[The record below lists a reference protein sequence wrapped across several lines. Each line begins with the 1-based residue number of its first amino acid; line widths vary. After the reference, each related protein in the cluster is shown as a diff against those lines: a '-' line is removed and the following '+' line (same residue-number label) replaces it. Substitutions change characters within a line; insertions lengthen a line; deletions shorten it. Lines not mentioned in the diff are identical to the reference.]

1 MIIGQRIREL
11 RKRRNMTL
19 RDLAT
24 ELDIAF
30 TTLGNY
36 ERGDRQ
42 PDLDLL
48 ISIADFFG
56 VTMDYL
62 TRGDKFTNLDE
73 LNSIEYTKDLD
84 KLLSLVRPEIRG
96 QYLKIYEELFSIII
110 ENAVNNRDSKELI
123 LLEQI
128 LNFIYRMKFSFKED
142 EIEKYSVSTKYEVT
156 KVYLKEKRELDKLID
171 ELFEIYL
178 ERN

>member
-24 ELDIAF
+24 ELDIPF

-73 LNSIEYTKDLD
+73 FNAIEYTKDLD
-84 KLLSLVRPEIRG
+84 KLLSLVRPEIRD
-96 QYLKIYEELFSIII
+96 QYLKIYDELFSIII